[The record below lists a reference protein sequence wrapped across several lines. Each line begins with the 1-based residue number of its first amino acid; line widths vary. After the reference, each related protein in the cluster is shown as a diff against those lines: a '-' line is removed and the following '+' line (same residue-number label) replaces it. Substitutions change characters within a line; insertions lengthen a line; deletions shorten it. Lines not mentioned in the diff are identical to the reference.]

1 MTKGHFLC
9 RRDTSHIGPM
19 MEQGSEYLTLQD
31 EHGIEPE
38 APHMTLSLTSPLYID
53 RDSEL
58 CTGPKEK
65 EKMTA
70 AREYEKPIL
79 AAG

>member
-1 MTKGHFLC
+1 MVIVVNI
-9 RRDTSHIGPM
+9 SHIGPM
-19 MEQGSEYLTLQD
+19 MKQGSEYLALRYD
-31 EHGIEPE
+31 HGIEPE
-38 APHMTLSLTSPLYID
+38 APHMALSLTSPLYID

-58 CTGPKEK
+58 CTGPKKK
-65 EKMTA
+65 EKSMTA